1 MSVTKT
7 LETTEQYTVS
17 LRLQVIDNA
26 NASEPWGTGEERRSI
41 AVHHDPSLLPG
52 FPLRLGHGGDSQ
64 ATLVDL
70 QGSGHLDLVFGD
82 TDGFVH
88 AIDPVT
94 RLELPGWP
102 ARTAPTQVTKSHAGI
117 SPGYEPIVAPIAVGD
132 LDHTGNLWVVAA
144 STRGKVYVIDASG
157 HLRSGWPQTLNL
169 DVYVPPIPRP
179 QLAFTRMPQLGSL
192 SSPVLYSLS
201 GDGKLQIVQAAWD
214 GYLHVFNADGS
225 TFRNI
230 QVARPPDSELDPG
243 AHWINDHK
251 LDSTPVIANLDGHP
265 DIVIRSQWTETTSS
279 GDLAPGGAGFL
290 HAFRP
295 DGTLL
300 WIAKMPGIVE
310 YYGSAQEFL
319 TEGAEDET
327 AAPVFP
333 GGTDQVASGPVLSP
347 SYLFN
352 SDGSN
357 ASVYGPLPGSPT
369 GIFLQNA
376 AVCIASPSS
385 CPYSDAE
392 LQNFLAGNL
401 PADAPVFFTTGGVFG
416 RLGIPGNLSYSQPGT
431 GGASLASALLF
442 AGSGF
447 AIKNYLTAF
456 DAVTGASTPGFAQQI
471 QGLDFL
477 GSPIVV
483 DVSGDG
489 QPELVVG
496 TDSSALMAYQSG
508 GAMPVGFPKFTT
520 GWALWAPSSG
530 DLLSDGHTDVV
541 QLTREGYIFAWR
553 TDGTYAGD
561 QEWWAG
567 HHDEWRTGRYG
578 VDSRPPG
585 AIRNARLSSSKLTFT
600 APGGDWY
607 DGQAAG
613 YRVSFSGQPVP
624 ATAPAGSQQSITVP
638 AGVTSVTIQAVDQ
651 AGNLGPALTVSK
663 SGGH

>member
-1 MSVTKT
+1 M
-7 LETTEQYTVS
+7 
-17 LRLQVIDNA
+17 
-26 NASEPWGTGEERRSI
+26 
-41 AVHHDPSLLPG
+41 
-52 FPLRLGHGGDSQ
+52 
-64 ATLVDL
+64 
-70 QGSGHLDLVFGD
+70 
-82 TDGFVH
+82 
-88 AIDPVT
+88 
-94 RLELPGWP
+94 
-102 ARTAPTQVTKSHAGI
+102 
-117 SPGYEPIVAPIAVGD
+117 
-132 LDHTGNLWVVAA
+132 
-144 STRGKVYVIDASG
+144 
-157 HLRSGWPQTLNL
+157 
-169 DVYVPPIPRP
+169 
-179 QLAFTRMPQLGSL
+179 
-192 SSPVLYSLS
+192 
-201 GDGKLQIVQAAWD
+201 
-214 GYLHVFNADGS
+214 
-225 TFRNI
+225 
-230 QVARPPDSELDPG
+230 
-243 AHWINDHK
+243 
-251 LDSTPVIANLDGHP
+251 
-265 DIVIRSQWTETTSS
+265 
-279 GDLAPGGAGFL
+279 
-290 HAFRP
+290 
-295 DGTLL
+295 
-300 WIAKMPGIVE
+300 
-310 YYGSAQEFL
+310 
-319 TEGAEDET
+319 
-327 AAPVFP
+327 
-333 GGTDQVASGPVLSP
+333 
-347 SYLFN
+347 
-352 SDGSN
+352 
-357 ASVYGPLPGSPT
+357 
-369 GIFLQNA
+369 
-376 AVCIASPSS
+376 
-385 CPYSDAE
+385 
-392 LQNFLAGNL
+392 

-416 RLGIPGNLSYSQPGT
+416 RLSIPGNLSYSQPGT

-508 GAMPVGFPKFTT
+508 GAMPGGFPKFTT
-520 GWALWAPSSG
+520 GWALWSPSSG